1 MFQLR
6 RPEWVCL
13 PERFYVIINLIAMN
27 KTKKY
32 IKPCIEI
39 TIVEVSNG
47 ILESTYIDIGG
58 TGGKP
63 FDSPEYGEYLEEE

>member
-1 MFQLR
+1 
-6 RPEWVCL
+6 
-13 PERFYVIINLIAMN
+13 MN

-63 FDSPEYGEYLEEE
+63 FDTPEYGEYLVEEYFLGIGNSMFPMPKNLR